1 MVNKQ
6 DYTMHIAITT
16 LPGYTPEEKQRLAR
30 ALKEMAASVGVA
42 SFTVSVSVKDL
53 PMEKWTEFI
62 HELPDEKIIIPEA
75 DKSSKRC

>member
-30 ALKEMAASVGVA
+30 ALKEMAASVDIA

-53 PMEKWTEFI
+53 PMEK
-62 HELPDEKIIIPEA
+62 
-75 DKSSKRC
+75 